1 MESQRQQKISQIIQ
15 KDLAEIIQES
25 LRKTG
30 QKNLIISVT
39 KVKVTPDM
47 LEARAYLSVFPEEK
61 TPVIMKEIKGLSH
74 IIKHQLAQRT
84 KNQLRRVPEL
94 TFFHDDTAAYV
105 SKLEAAFKGKDNPIK
120 NPDLLNKRK
129 KSWNFPFLLQNVIF

>member
-47 LEARAYLSVFPEEK
+47 LEARAYLSVFPEDK
-61 TPVIMKEIKGLSH
+61 TPIIMKEIKGLSNV
-74 IIKHQLAQRT
+74 IKHQLALRT
-84 KNQLRRVPEL
+84 KNQLRRVPEIR
-94 TFFHDDTAAYV
+94 FFHDDTAAYV
-105 SKLEAAFKGKDNPIK
+105 SEVEDAFKGKDNPIK

-129 KSWNFPFLLQNVIF
+129 KS

>member
-47 LEARAYLSVFPEEK
+47 LEARAYLSVFPEDK
-61 TPVIMKEIKGLSH
+61 TPIIMKEIKGLSNV
-74 IIKHQLAQRT
+74 IKHQLALRT
-84 KNQLRRVPEL
+84 KNQLRRVPEIR
-94 TFFHDDTAAYV
+94 FFND
-105 SKLEAAFKGKDNPIK
+105 
-120 NPDLLNKRK
+120 
-129 KSWNFPFLLQNVIF
+129 

>member
-15 KDLAEIIQES
+15 KDLAEIIQEN

-39 KVKVTPDM
+39 KVNVTPDM
-47 LEARAYLSVFPEEK
+47 LEARAYLSVFPEDK
-61 TPVIMKEIKGLSH
+61 TPIIMKEVKDLSN
-74 IIKHQLAQRT
+74 IIKHQLALRT
-84 KNQLRRVPEL
+84 KNQLRRVPEVN
-94 TFFHDDTAAYV
+94 FFHDDTAAYV
-105 SKLEAAFKGKDNPIK
+105 SEVEDAFKGKDNPIK

-129 KSWNFPFLLQNVIF
+129 KS